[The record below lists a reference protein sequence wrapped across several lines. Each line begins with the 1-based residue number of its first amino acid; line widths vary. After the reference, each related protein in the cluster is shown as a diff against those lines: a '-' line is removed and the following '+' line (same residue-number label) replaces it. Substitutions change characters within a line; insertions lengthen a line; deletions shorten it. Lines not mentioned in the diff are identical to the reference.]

1 MLSVFGSVF
10 CVFFEED
17 YLKKVISHSRQN
29 RHLFQNVSIFV
40 NKVPF
45 SRHMPSLVFLY
56 TNIEGK
62 FHLNHVNIVD
72 NFQTSHDSKM
82 FFPPPHI
89 YSEAIADAFRVLT
102 NAETSRPA
110 KAVYLPG
117 CLASPPP
124 LFFFFPNEDLRLTRT
139 LNLNSLQ
146 MNPQFHI
153 PDRPRSS

>member
-82 FFPPPHI
+82 FPPPTFI
-89 YSEAIADAFRVLT
+89 QKQLRMLFRVLT

-117 CLASPPP
+117 CLTSPP
-124 LFFFFPNEDLRLTRT
+124 FFFFFQNEDLRLTRT